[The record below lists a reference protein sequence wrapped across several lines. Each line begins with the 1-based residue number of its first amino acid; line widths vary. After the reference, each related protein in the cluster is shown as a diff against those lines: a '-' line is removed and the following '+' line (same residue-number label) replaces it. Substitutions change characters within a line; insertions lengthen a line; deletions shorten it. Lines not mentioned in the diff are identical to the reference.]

1 MKILV
6 AELLSAYRM
15 SLVAVTKPSRN
26 FRLTKLTLVPK
37 TKLKPIDG
45 DNMMNKR
52 QMRMRPSGRVL
63 HVIAAAAAMVVAS
76 GVQAVEIETDNP
88 DVKARA
94 DLTLRYNWARRMEAQ
109 DSRLMNF
116 ATTDEGNAKFKKGDT
131 VTNRVDA
138 LGELDIN
145 YKGDF
150 GVRVSAATW
159 YDKAYSDRSVSS
171 TAPGGYSTSYNNN
184 QYSSEVNRFVHGPSG
199 EFLDA
204 FVWKNFDLGDAPTNV
219 KLGRHTVVWG
229 EGLLI
234 GAHAISNG
242 QSPIDGVKAV
252 SSPGIETKEVFLP
265 INQLTFKSQVTDK
278 LSIAGQYALE
288 WRPTRVPYAGTYLMG
303 ADNAPGVDRFALAP
317 GFNLANTQAKTSG
330 DKNWGL
336 SARLDVDS
344 IDATLGVYYR
354 EYNDTNPETGIA
366 MDMVARTYKFVY
378 PEATKVVGVSIS
390 KPIGPVSVGAELSY
404 RKGSHLN
411 STGGYTTTSTGA
423 TGDTIHAVVNGVYLL
438 PKSALWDTGSL
449 IGELAYSQLDKIT
462 ANESLYRGVG
472 YASCKI
478 ATGATGAGGPGNIT
492 DTCSTKDYWG
502 VAVRFTPQYL
512 GIMPSWDLSVP
523 VAINYG
529 LKGTAATGGGG
540 FEGLLTWS
548 VGLGA
553 TYANKHDFSLIYAD
567 ASVPTKYNTAGT
579 AAVGGNALNSSVGA
593 TDRGRLLFTY
603 KTSF

>member
-1 MKILV
+1 
-6 AELLSAYRM
+6 
-15 SLVAVTKPSRN
+15 
-26 FRLTKLTLVPK
+26 
-37 TKLKPIDG
+37 
-45 DNMMNKR
+45 MMNKR

-63 HVIAAAAAMVVAS
+63 HVIAAAVAMVVAN

-94 DLTLRYNWARRMEAQ
+94 DLTLRYNLARRMEAQ

-116 ATTDEGNAKFKKGDT
+116 ATTDEGDAKFKKGDT
-131 VTNRVDA
+131 VTNRVDV

-145 YKGDF
+145 YKGVF
-150 GVRVSAATW
+150 GLRVSAAGW

-171 TAPGGYSTSYNNN
+171 PAGSATSYNNN

-204 FVWKNFDLGDAPTNV
+204 FVWKNFDLGGAPTNV

-303 ADNAPGVDRFALAP
+303 ADNAPGVDRFALGGP
-317 GFNLANTQAKTSG
+317 LTMANTTAKTSG
-330 DKNWGL
+330 DKNYGI

-344 IDATLGVYYR
+344 INATLGAYYR
-354 EYNDTNPETGIA
+354 VYNDTNPETGIQLQGFGQNPMRSHPTVPA
-366 MDMVARTYKFVY
+366 TFRFVY

-411 STGGYTTTSTGA
+411 SASSYTTTSTGA
-423 TGDTIHAVVNGVYLL
+423 TGDTIHAIVNGVYLL
-438 PKSALWDTGSL
+438 PKTAAWDTGSL
-449 IGELAYSQLDKIT
+449 IAELAYSQLNKIT

-478 ATGATGAGGPGNIT
+478 ATGATGAGTPGNVT

-553 TYANKHDFSLIYAD
+553 TYANKHDFSLTYAD